1 MEESIKGQ
9 IAEILHL
16 ENLQQAS
23 ARSYSPLV
31 LAYAGDAFYEL
42 VIRTAVINLGNT
54 SVNTLNRKTSN
65 LAKAVTQAQI
75 IHLIMD
81 DLTEE
86 ELKVFKRGRNANSAT
101 VAKNAS
107 ITDYR
112 HATGFE
118 AVIGWLYLGGQEQ
131 RALELIQLGLTRY
144 TAIKQDGENG
154 GNNNGV

>member
-1 MEESIKGQ
+1 MEESINNVKEQ
-9 IAEILHL
+9 IEATMNLHM
-16 ENLQQAS
+16 AS

-42 VIRTAVINLGNT
+42 VIRTAVISLGNT

-65 LAKAVTQAQI
+65 LAKAVTQAKI

-81 DLTEE
+81 DLTED

-107 ITDYR
+107 VTDYR

-118 AVIGWLYLGGQEQ
+118 AVIGWLYLGGNEK
-131 RALELIQLGLTRY
+131 RAIELIQLGLDRY
-144 TAIKQDGENG
+144 EATKNEGEDD
-154 GNNNGV
+154 NNG

>member
-1 MEESIKGQ
+1 MEESIMAEKTLKEQ
-9 IAEILHL
+9 ITLKMDL
-16 ENLQQAS
+16 KSAS
-23 ARSYSPLV
+23 AGSYSPLV

-42 VIRTAVINLGNT
+42 VIRTAVISQGNT
-54 SVNTLNRKTSN
+54 SVNTLNRKTSS

-75 IHLIMD
+75 IHLIME

-86 ELKVFKRGRNANSAT
+86 EIHIFKRGRNANSAT

-131 RALELIQLGLTRY
+131 RAIELIQLGLERY
-144 TAIKQDGENG
+144 AAQKAAQK
-154 GNNNGV
+154 